1 MALARR
7 CALDPLSTPLRSV
20 DWGKPQTPLKRQKK
34 MSDTDK
40 QNRTKRIIVRLT
52 EQEHQ
57 RLLDKK
63 TKAGLATWIRETCL
77 DSPTDDRKAVK
88 TADPKLLAQ
97 LAKIGGNL
105 NQIAKQANTL
115 DSDLEKIR
123 AFGLLAQIQSQ
134 LDELLEQNQ

>member
-1 MALARR
+1 
-7 CALDPLSTPLRSV
+7 
-20 DWGKPQTPLKRQKK
+20 

-57 RLLDKK
+57 RLLDRK

-77 DSPTDDRKAVK
+77 DSPTDDRKTVK

-115 DSDLEKIR
+115 DSDFEKIR

>member
-1 MALARR
+1 M
-7 CALDPLSTPLRSV
+7 SS
-20 DWGKPQTPLKRQKK
+20 PQP
-34 MSDTDK
+34 K
-40 QNRTKRIIVRLT
+40 QNRTKRIIIRLT

-57 RLLDKK
+57 QLLAKK
-63 TKAGLATWIRETCL
+63 ERAGLATWIREHCL
-77 DSPTDDRKAVK
+77 ASQTEKKKAVK
-88 TADPKLLAQ
+88 TADPKLLVQ

-115 DSDLEKIR
+115 DSDLEKVR

>member
-1 MALARR
+1 M
-7 CALDPLSTPLRSV
+7 SNS
-20 DWGKPQTPLKRQKK
+20 QQK
-34 MSDTDK
+34 
-40 QNRTKRIIVRLT
+40 QVRTKRIIVRLT

-57 RLLDKK
+57 QLLNKK
-63 TKAGLATWIRETCL
+63 TKAGLATWIREHCL
-77 DSPTDDRKAVK
+77 DSPTDKRKAVK

-134 LDELLEQNQ
+134 LDELLEQSQ

>member
-1 MALARR
+1 M
-7 CALDPLSTPLRSV
+7 
-20 DWGKPQTPLKRQKK
+20 QTSEP
-34 MSDTDK
+34 K
-40 QNRTKRIIVRLT
+40 QNRTKRVIIRLT

-63 TKAGLATWIRETCL
+63 TKAGLATWIREHCL
-77 DSPTDDRKAVK
+77 ESQTERRKAVK

-134 LDELLEQNQ
+134 LDELLEQNQWYLKSLATGGQEVPQQA

>member
-1 MALARR
+1 M
-7 CALDPLSTPLRSV
+7 
-20 DWGKPQTPLKRQKK
+20 QTSEP
-34 MSDTDK
+34 K
-40 QNRTKRIIVRLT
+40 QNRTKRIIIRLT

-77 DSPTDDRKAVK
+77 DSPTDDRKAVE

-134 LDELLEQNQ
+134 LDELLEQNQWYLKSLATRGQEVPQQA

>member
-1 MALARR
+1 MQTSEPKQAR
-7 CALDPLSTPLRSV
+7 A
-20 DWGKPQTPLKRQKK
+20 
-34 MSDTDK
+34 
-40 QNRTKRIIVRLT
+40 KRIIIRLT

-63 TKAGLATWIRETCL
+63 TKAGLATWIRGYCL
-77 DSPTDDRKAVK
+77 NSPTDERKAVK

-97 LAKIGGNL
+97 LGRIGGNL